1 MLISLFA
8 AMSMAMNARIID
20 YNTDDG
26 FKYKLNTE
34 EKTATLSRYSGSA
47 KEVCIPDSITY
58 SEETF
63 TVTYLG
69 NSCFYNCTSL
79 TSINIPTSV
88 TSLGAGCFYKCTSL
102 TSIDIPSSVQIL
114 GYECFRDCTSLTS
127 INIPSL
133 VGVIGKWCF
142 RNCTSLKTMICE
154 ISSATL
160 GTEYYSDFFEDTPI
174 KQATLY
180 VPETSLESYKT
191 TSPWSGFGKILPISP
206 DGIKKTTTDKETT
219 IGAIYNLEGKRRNGI
234 RSGINIIRMSDG
246 TTKKVLK

>member
-1 MLISLFA
+1 MI
-8 AMSMAMNARIID
+8 
-20 YNTDDG
+20 Y
-26 FKYKLNTE
+26 KYW
-34 EKTATLSRYSGSA
+34 G
-47 KEVCIPDSITY
+47 
-58 SEETF
+58 
-63 TVTYLG
+63 
-69 NSCFYNCTSL
+69 
-79 TSINIPTSV
+79 
-88 TSLGAGCFYKCTSL
+88 CTSL

-114 GYECFRDCTSLTS
+114 GDVCFRDCTSLTS

>member
-47 KEVCIPDSITY
+47 KEVCIPDRITY

-79 TSINIPTSV
+79 TSINIPSSV
-88 TSLGAGCFYKCTSL
+88 TSLGDGCFKDCTSL
-102 TSIDIPSSVQIL
+102 TSIDIPSSVTSFGDYCFQNCTSLTSIDIPSSVTSL
-114 GYECFRDCTSLTS
+114 GDGCFQNCTSLTS
-127 INIPSL
+127 INIPSS
-133 VGVIGKWCF
+133 V
-142 RNCTSLKTMICE
+142 TSLGDYCFQNCI
-154 ISSATL
+154 
-160 GTEYYSDFFEDTPI
+160 
-174 KQATLY
+174 
-180 VPETSLESYKT
+180 
-191 TSPWSGFGKILPISP
+191 
-206 DGIKKTTTDKETT
+206 
-219 IGAIYNLEGKRRNGI
+219 
-234 RSGINIIRMSDG
+234 
-246 TTKKVLK
+246 

>member
-8 AMSMAMNARIID
+8 AMSMAMNARMID

-79 TSINIPTSV
+79 TSINIPSSV
-88 TSLGAGCFYKCTSL
+88 TSLGDGCFKDCTSL
-102 TSIDIPSSVQIL
+102 TSIDIPSSVTSF
-114 GYECFRDCTSLTS
+114 GDGCFQNCTSLTS
-127 INIPSL
+127 INIPSS
-133 VGVIGKWCF
+133 V
-142 RNCTSLKTMICE
+142 TSLGLLCFSKCI
-154 ISSATL
+154 
-160 GTEYYSDFFEDTPI
+160 
-174 KQATLY
+174 
-180 VPETSLESYKT
+180 
-191 TSPWSGFGKILPISP
+191 
-206 DGIKKTTTDKETT
+206 
-219 IGAIYNLEGKRRNGI
+219 
-234 RSGINIIRMSDG
+234 
-246 TTKKVLK
+246 

>member
-79 TSINIPTSV
+79 TSIDFPSSV
-88 TSLGAGCFYKCTSL
+88 TSLGNYCFKNCTSLTSINIPSSVTSLGDGCFKDCTSL
-102 TSIDIPSSVQIL
+102 TSIDIPSSVTSF
-114 GYECFRDCTSLTS
+114 GDYCFYGC
-127 INIPSL
+127 I
-133 VGVIGKWCF
+133 
-142 RNCTSLKTMICE
+142 
-154 ISSATL
+154 
-160 GTEYYSDFFEDTPI
+160 
-174 KQATLY
+174 
-180 VPETSLESYKT
+180 
-191 TSPWSGFGKILPISP
+191 
-206 DGIKKTTTDKETT
+206 
-219 IGAIYNLEGKRRNGI
+219 
-234 RSGINIIRMSDG
+234 
-246 TTKKVLK
+246 

>member
-1 MLISLFA
+1 MLNS
-8 AMSMAMNARIID
+8 
-20 YNTDDG
+20 
-26 FKYKLNTE
+26 
-34 EKTATLSRYSGSA
+34 SGSFPLRHIGFA
-47 KEVCIPDSITY
+47 V
-58 SEETF
+58 F
-63 TVTYLG
+63 G
-69 NSCFYNCTSL
+69 QFCTSL
-79 TSINIPTSV
+79 TSIDLPSSITY
-88 TSLGAGCFYKCTSL
+88 LGHCCFEGCTSL
-102 TSIDIPSSVQIL
+102 TSIDIPSSVSLL
-114 GYECFRDCTSLTS
+114 GNHYFNGCTSLTSIVIPSSVQSLGNECFRDCTSLTS

-133 VGVIGKWCF
+133 VEYIDKWCF

-180 VPETSLESYKT
+180 IPETSLESYKT
-191 TSPWSGFGKILPISP
+191 TSPWSGFGKILPILP